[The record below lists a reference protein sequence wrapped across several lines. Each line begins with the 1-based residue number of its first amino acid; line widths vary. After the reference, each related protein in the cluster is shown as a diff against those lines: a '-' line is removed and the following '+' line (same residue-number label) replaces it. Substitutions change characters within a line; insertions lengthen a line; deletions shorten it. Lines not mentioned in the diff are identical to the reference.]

1 MIRKAIDHP
10 SRVPRALA
18 ARLLPTSRWGPDWI
32 LQADGSVTFRRG
44 GFVSAPTPEL
54 LLARHNFEVLTIQQ
68 LLDGQLY
75 RRSLEV
81 GCGFGRLSPH
91 FAKYSSSHTAVDINN
106 SALGLAR
113 ANYPSL
119 DWRYASAV
127 ELPFSDQEFDF
138 VSTWTV
144 LQHIP
149 PTSIDRAARE
159 LDRVL
164 GPSGTL
170 LICEETRLASQL
182 MNADQWHVHTWHRS
196 VEAYRALFPS
206 LSLVYDDYIHEI
218 DRIPGL
224 ESPGRVMMFRRD
236 A

>member
-1 MIRKAIDHP
+1 MIRKAIRD
-10 SRVPRALA
+10 PRRIPGALA
-18 ARLLPTSRWGPDWI
+18 ARLFPTSRWGPTWI
-32 LQADGSVTFRRG
+32 RQPDGSVTFRRG
-44 GFVSAPTPEL
+44 GFVYAPTPEL
-54 LLARHNFEVLTIQQ
+54 LLARHNFEVLTIQR
-68 LLDGQLY
+68 LLEGQSY

-91 FAKYSSSHTAVDINN
+91 FAKYSANHVGVDIN
-106 SALGLAR
+106 SLALRLAQVS
-113 ANYPSL
+113 YPSVDL
-119 DWRYASAV
+119 RNASAV

-149 PTSIDRAARE
+149 PTFIDRAARE

-164 GPSGTL
+164 GRPGTL
-170 LICEETRLASQL
+170 LICEETRLASES
-182 MNADQWHVHTWHRS
+182 MSIDQWHLHTWHRS
-196 VEAYRALFPS
+196 VESYRALFPS

-224 ESPGRVMMFRRD
+224 ESPGRVMMFRRG